1 MLIQF
6 SFKNFNSFRDEA
18 TLDLSAAKMTEF
30 SDRVVAVGGEKLL
43 LTAAIYGANASGKS
57 NVYSAF
63 EYMTKYVINSFKY
76 GDEVKVLK
84 RSVHVHFCLTRAL
97 LKRIRPSK
105 SILLYPGIK
114 QRRAIITVFVL
125 AKKALLKS
133 G

>member
-6 SFKNFNSFRDEA
+6 SFKNFNSFRDEV

-76 GDEVKVLK
+76 GDEVK
-84 RSVHVHFCLTRAL
+84 SFEE
-97 LKRIRPSK
+97 IRPRPFLFDKNSAQTDTTFEVYFTVPGDKTEK
-105 SILLYPGIK
+105 SE
-114 QRRAIITVFVL
+114 VVN
-125 AKKALLKS
+125 
-133 G
+133 

>member
-63 EYMTKYVINSFKY
+63 EYMTKYVINSFKCAVY
-76 GDEVKVLK
+76 IGFSACVC
-84 RSVHVHFCLTRAL
+84 SVY
-97 LKRIRPSK
+97 S
-105 SILLYPGIK
+105 SS
-114 QRRAIITVFVL
+114 QQ
-125 AKKALLKS
+125 
-133 G
+133 